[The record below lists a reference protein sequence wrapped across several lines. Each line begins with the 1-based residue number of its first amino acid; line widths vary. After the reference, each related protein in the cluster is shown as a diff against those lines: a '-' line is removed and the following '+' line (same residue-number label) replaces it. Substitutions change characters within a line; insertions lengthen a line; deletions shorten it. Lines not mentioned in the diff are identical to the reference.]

1 MVRSACLLG
10 LCVLWPPACAA
21 QTTIYR
27 QPLGI
32 YARYT
37 AGCPGGNGNTRCITA
52 NVAAL
57 LNNPA
62 LAGINAF
69 LKWGDLNPSYG
80 SYDWTEL
87 ADIFGAVDAWNAAN
101 PTLPRKNVM
110 LGIGP
115 GFHTPAWVF
124 ANMASCDPMFGLL
137 PETNPSYTP
146 YATPNPSLVPANC
159 GYATFLE
166 FEDFANPTELP
177 LPLPWAPY
185 YKTAWATFLSALAQ
199 QYGSNPDLVSIE
211 IDGPTASSSE
221 MILPNESNDPVDFY
235 KWNYLL
241 ALTYPSSYQN
251 SDQAFIE
258 QWADAVDL
266 FSQTFSGLT
275 LVITTGNGLPNF
287 LMPVLGVGQAQTK
300 GSPFPNYTVPDGFSP
315 VCAAAPQTNIM
326 DCAAEESVVAYFAS
340 PQHGGTNLKAIQE
353 DGIGANGVYHNVA
366 NLGGFGIRWL
376 ASESANGTTE
386 LPDSSSYVTRVF
398 GGFQSGGVITAN
410 ETDLQDQGCN
420 LPGMQV
426 CANLTAEQAFYN
438 FMASFFNDTKF
449 GGYYGPGPGSV
460 VSGTVPLN
468 YLQLYDV
475 DINYATANACDI
487 AGGAC
492 TVEPVTTGTGKT
504 LMTSTQAVLEVAA
517 QQMTAIA
524 ELPACDLNK
533 DGTTNVAD
541 VQLIVN
547 EALGKNA
554 PVDDL
559 NGDGKVNIVDL
570 MIETNA
576 ALGRGCPAA
585 Q

>member
-1 MVRSACLLG
+1 MGAI
-10 LCVLWPPACAA
+10 WPPACAA
-21 QTTIYR
+21 QTAIYR

-37 AGCPGGNGNTRCITA
+37 AGCPGGNTACIRGNVT
-52 NVAAL
+52 AL

-69 LKWGDLNPSYG
+69 LRWSDLNPSFG

-87 ADIFGAVDAWNAAN
+87 VDIFGAVDAWNAAN
-101 PTLPRKNVM
+101 PTQPRKNVM
-110 LGIGP
+110 LGVTP

-137 PETNPSYTP
+137 PETSSGYTP
-146 YATPNPSLVPANC
+146 YPTPNPSLVPANC

-166 FEDFANPTELP
+166 AEDFANPTELP
-177 LPLPWAPY
+177 LPLPWATY
-185 YKTAWATFLSALAQ
+185 YKTAWATFLSALAE
-199 QYGSNPDLVSIE
+199 QYGSNPDVVSME
-211 IDGPTASSSE
+211 IAGPTSSSSE

-258 QWADAVDL
+258 QWEDAVDL

-287 LMPVLGVGQAQTK
+287 LMPALGVGQAQTS
-300 GSPFPNYTVPDGFSP
+300 GSPFPNYTVPAGFGP
-315 VCAAAPQTNIM
+315 VCAGATQIRIM

-353 DGIGANGVYHNVA
+353 NGFSAGGIYHTTA
-366 NLGGFGIRWL
+366 DLGGFGIRWL

-386 LPDSSSYVTRVF
+386 LPASTSYVTRVF
-398 GGFQSGGVITAN
+398 GGFQSGGVLTAN

-426 CANLTAEQAFYN
+426 CANLTPEQAYYN
-438 FMASFFNDTKF
+438 FMASFFNFTKF
-449 GGYYGPGPGSV
+449 GGYYGPGPGGV

-475 DINYATANACDI
+475 DITYATANACDI

-492 TVEPVTTGTGKT
+492 TQQPVTTGAGTT
-504 LMTSTQAVLEVAA
+504 LMTSAQAVLELAA
-517 QQMTAIA
+517 QQMIATA
-524 ELPACDLNK
+524 ELPLCDLNK
-533 DGTTNVAD
+533 DGAMNVAD
-541 VQLIVN
+541 IQVTINQ
-547 EALGKNA
+547 ALGKSAAVN
-554 PVDDL
+554 DL
-559 NGDGKVNIVDL
+559 NGDGKVNVVDV
-570 MIETNA
+570 MIEINA
-576 ALGRGCPAA
+576 ALGQGCPVA